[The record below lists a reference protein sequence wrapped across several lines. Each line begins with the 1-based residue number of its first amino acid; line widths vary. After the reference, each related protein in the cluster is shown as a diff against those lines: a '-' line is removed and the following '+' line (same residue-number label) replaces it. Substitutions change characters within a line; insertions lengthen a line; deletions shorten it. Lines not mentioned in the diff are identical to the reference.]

1 MKTITEKNAAK
12 LVQQFNAENLNH
24 HRAAITGEGWQD
36 IKICPKFLELSV
48 KQISD
53 LLGGKTETRDRIKHN
68 LKNVKLNH
76 WGLQRFIWNGKRW
89 NYCAGQSYTEEIN
102 DIRNFLKK

>member
-1 MKTITEKNAAK
+1 MKTITEKNVTK

-24 HRAAITGEGWQD
+24 RRAPIEGEGWKD
-36 IKICPKFLELSV
+36 IKICPYFLELSA

-53 LLGGKTETRDRIKHN
+53 ILGGRSETKERIKHN
-68 LKNVKLNH
+68 LQNVPLNH
-76 WGLQRFIWNGKRW
+76 WGLQRFIWTGKRW
-89 NYCAGQSYTEEIN
+89 HYCAGQSYTEEIR